1 MSKSHKL
8 LSHYLSNQHCK
19 EINDLW
25 DKAKGEV
32 KDMTIVILKIN
43 QVSSGIANIIEEIL
57 ITLYRPKLNIG
68 SLNNFEYAEF

>member
-1 MSKSHKL
+1 
-8 LSHYLSNQHCK
+8 
-19 EINDLW
+19 
-25 DKAKGEV
+25 
-32 KDMTIVILKIN
+32 MTIVILKIN